1 MQTETSISLV
11 TSGTCLIP
19 AAPRGEAEIAFTCKA
34 GALIDGL
41 IGSHL
46 LEFHE
51 EAFVLRTEG
60 VRVQDRRGGDIGQA
74 AAPPPPADEPPV
86 DREGDLIH
94 LLAGDGHGP
103 DPLCEHCPAL
113 HVAPRPAC

>member
-51 EAFVLRTEG
+51 EAFILRTEG
-60 VRVQDRRGGDIGQA
+60 VRVQDRRGGAMGQA
-74 AAPPPPADEPPV
+74 AALLPAADETSA
-86 DREGDLIH
+86 DREADLIH
-94 LLAGDGHGP
+94 LLTRDGHGP
-103 DPLCEHCPAL
+103 DPLCEC
-113 HVAPRPAC
+113 

>member
-19 AAPRGEAEIAFTCKA
+19 AAPRGEADTAFTCKA

-60 VRVQDRRGGDIGQA
+60 VRVQDRRCGDIDQA
-74 AAPPPPADEPPV
+74 DAPLPSADEPPQ
-86 DREGDLIH
+86 DPGDDLVH
-94 LLAGDGHGP
+94 PLHRDGHGP
-103 DPLCEHCPAL
+103 DPFW
-113 HVAPRPAC
+113 V